1 MKKISLLIAITMLL
15 TGCNTAEKAEQ
26 TTAEITTTTTAETT
40 ASTTTI
46 TTAEATTTT
55 LITDISTPSETTTTA
70 ETEELVKAES
80 FDFNFT
86 HEDFTMDLSVF
97 EKYFYGSWN
106 EQSEYPLRRTF
117 TYNEDSFVEGRYY
130 CLGFYEDETGGYMLT
145 MNGGVHELYFV
156 LADSPDTMYT
166 IMDFNFYYKDI
177 GYCDIYKADENNSEL
192 SRELTAG
199 TLDSMGALKLKADYG
214 FDIKSFNSFID
225 AYGTEWRKYDI
236 ICTAEDDGDPHY
248 RLVAEPIEDKICF
261 SHRYYCVAEPHK
273 TRLWEITA
281 DKQNGEWVITDT
293 LPDFS
298 NESIMNYYYTSIN
311 NGYISDMPP
320 TVTYLEN
327 KKFEAEIN
335 SFIEESKKEL
345 EPYREAYIKECMP
358 NDAIVGEDE
367 IRVYHYI
374 KNGYLSVTVGYV
386 KWNSRTDGLGDIWYM
401 CRSAVY
407 NIVKRKKINSICELF
422 PEGFDYKGA
431 IISDIE
437 RYSDSFSIPSADLLE
452 TDYEFTLNSVIFNYN
467 PEIFAS
473 GNEIY
478 LGDYCD
484 EFFIPN
490 NPLDFSFYVTCEVSR
505 YNYSSPLCS
514 IYCNIGASESDIHF
528 RPSRFL
534 TKGELSNAD
543 KAVLKA
549 YKEISEEYEQY
560 KNELLYLEGA
570 YFVAYHYG
578 NYSECGLES
587 YTGAIKYMYDING
600 ERLTVSDIM
609 NEDFNA
615 SEMCSCGRT
624 IGEHYAEGII
634 NNKNEGMSLCYHCG
648 ENIAQHREGF
658 NTIKIN
664 DNWLKDIYR

>member
-1 MKKISLLIAITMLL
+1 MKKKISLFLALTMFL

-26 TTAEITTTTTAETT
+26 TTTEITTTTAETT
-40 ASTTTI
+40 V
-46 TTAEATTTT
+46 TTTT
-55 LITDISTPSETTTTA
+55 KVTTTTA
-70 ETEELVKAES
+70 TSITNITATPVTTTAAETENIVKAES
-80 FDFNFT
+80 FDLNFT
-86 HEDFTMDLSVF
+86 LEDFTMDLSVF

-130 CLGFYEDETGGYMLT
+130 CLGFYEDEAGGYMLT
-145 MNGGVHELYFV
+145 MNGGVYELYFV
-156 LADSPDTMYT
+156 LVDSPDIMYT
-166 IMDFNFYYKDI
+166 LTDFNVYYKN

-199 TLDSMGALKLKADYG
+199 MLDSMGALKLKADYG
-214 FDIKSFNSFID
+214 FDIKSFNSFTD

-236 ICTAEDDGDPHY
+236 ICTAEDDGGPHY
-248 RLVAEPIEDKICF
+248 RLVAEPTEDKICF
-261 SHRYYCVAEPHK
+261 SQRYYCITEPHK
-273 TRLWEITA
+273 TRLWKITA
-281 DKQNGEWVITDT
+281 EKQNGEWTIIDT

-311 NGYISDMPP
+311 NGYISDMPQ

-345 EPYREAYIKECMP
+345 EPYREAYIEECKP

-407 NIVKRKKINSICELF
+407 NIVKRKKINSIGELF

-431 IISDIE
+431 LISDIE
-437 RYSDSFSIPSADLLE
+437 RYSDSFSISSADLLE
-452 TDYEFTLNSVIFNYN
+452 TDYEFTLNSVIFDYN
-467 PEIFAS
+467 PEIFTS

-478 LGDYCD
+478 LGNYCD

-490 NPLDFSFYVTCEVSR
+490 NPRDFSFYVTCEVSR

-534 TKGELSNAD
+534 TEGELSNAD

-587 YTGAIKYMYDING
+587 YTGAVKYMYDING

-609 NEDFNA
+609 NEDFNT
-615 SEMCSCGRT
+615 SEMCSCGRA

-648 ENIAQHREGF
+648 ENIARHRESF
-658 NTIKIN
+658 NTIKIS
-664 DNWLKDIYR
+664 DNCLKDIYR